1 MEDTFSELKAAI
13 SRYSPHDSE
22 SELSQSAM
30 NLVSFFE
37 LLMQI
42 DKERS
47 SAAKANTDKEG
58 KCDEDIRGEHQF
70 CEAL

>member
-1 MEDTFSELKAAI
+1 MEDTFSEIKAAI
-13 SRYSPHDSE
+13 NRYSPHDSE

-42 DKERS
+42 DKEQS
-47 SAAKANTDKEG
+47 STTKANTDKEG
-58 KCDEDIRGEHQF
+58 KCDEDIRSEHQL